1 MFLLCL
7 DTTPDQERAFFEQLY
22 LKYHRLMYK
31 TASTYVT
38 DQPDIEDVLQDA
50 IERLLVR
57 TPKLM
62 RIPCCALPTYLVYTV
77 RSTAINFKRH
87 QSVIAKHTVFIIS
100 GEENTR
106 RQNYE
111 DTPQQILEA
120 KEHLQKIRDIWRNLP
135 DSDQELLYR
144 RYVLEQTD
152 TELADIFHCKP
163 GSIRVKLTRARR
175 RASNLLSRGEE

>member
-1 MFLLCL
+1 ML
-7 DTTPDQERAFFEQLY
+7 RV
-22 LKYHRLMYK
+22 
-31 TASTYVT
+31 TY
-38 DQPDIEDVLQDA
+38 
-50 IERLLVR
+50 
-57 TPKLM
+57 
-62 RIPCCALPTYLVYTV
+62 YLVYTV